1 MANELFKKVADAT
14 GLPSELITKELTQ
27 IVSNKGI
34 QSDDLTLD
42 ELRIVMAEYLREVI
56 LSAKFKF
63 EDGIEIEE
71 EISPEELG
79 KE

>member
-1 MANELFKKVADAT
+1 MANELFKKVTDAT
-14 GLPSELITKELTQ
+14 GLPSDLITKELNQ
-27 IVSNKGI
+27 IVNNKGI

-42 ELRIVMAEYLREVI
+42 ELRVVMAEYLREVI
-56 LSAKFKF
+56 LQAKFKF
-63 EDGIEIEE
+63 EDGIEMEE

>member
-1 MANELFKKVADAT
+1 MANELFKKVTDAT
-14 GLPSELITKELTQ
+14 GLPSDLITKELTQ
-27 IVSNKGI
+27 IVNNKGI

-42 ELRIVMAEYLREVI
+42 DLRVVMAEYLREVI
-56 LSAKFKF
+56 LQAKFKF
-63 EDGIEIEE
+63 EDGIEVEE